1 MHQEIEEIVPIPSAR
16 NSSHSFEIALAS
28 ERAWLVRY
36 CVRLVGDL
44 DAAEDLAQET
54 LLEAWRNRQ
63 KLYDHLDLHGRT
75 KWLAAIARNV
85 CLRWVRSRGRD
96 LAHLVPLPDALDNGE
111 WRIEDLPTDDHGI
124 EIELERG
131 ELAELLDRALA
142 LLPPAVR
149 TVLIERYIHESPH
162 ADIIERLGVSEDA
175 LVQRLYRG
183 KLALRRVLTTH
194 LKEELAAYGI
204 AEPDLEPMQEKTH
217 IWCPLC
223 GNDRLLQYVFPTG
236 NKIGYRCLR
245 CCHIAGSSRPNIW
258 KRVSTPKAI
267 LIRQLSWL
275 GEYYWSAIDKQQTT
289 CLVCGSPARVES
301 LSPHDL
307 PERYRKLGEQYGIAI
322 ICSTGQHRHINTLSH
337 LTFDLPQVRRFW
349 RKHPR
354 MRWQLGPHIDY
365 NGQAAVSS
373 RFQSRTDTAHLD
385 IICTQDTLKVL
396 AIHGQELVR

>member
-1 MHQEIEEIVPIPSAR
+1 MHREIEEIVPVPSAR
-16 NSSHSFEIALAS
+16 NTDHPFDIALAG

-36 CVRLVGDL
+36 CLRLVGDL

-63 KLYDHLDLHGRT
+63 KLHDHFDLDGRT
-75 KWLAAIARNV
+75 RWLMAIARNV

-96 LAHLVPLPDALDNGE
+96 LAHLVPLPDTIDEGE
-111 WRIEDLPTDDHGI
+111 WSIEGMPADDHGI

-194 LKEELAAYGI
+194 LKEDLAAYGI
-204 AEPDLEPMQEKTH
+204 AEQPDLEPVRKKTR

-223 GNDRLLQYVFPTG
+223 GNDRLLQYALPTG
-236 NKIGYRCLR
+236 NKIGYRCLS
-245 CCHIAGSSRPNIW
+245 CCHIAGSSRPDIW
-258 KRVSTPKAI
+258 KQVSTPKAI
-267 LIRQLSWL
+267 LIRQLIRL
-275 GEYYWSAIDKQQTT
+275 GEYYWQAIDKQHAP
-289 CLVCGSPARVES
+289 CIVCGSPAHVK
-301 LSPHDL
+301 LLLPQDL
-307 PERYRKLGEQYGIAI
+307 PERYLKLGDQHGIAI
-322 ICSTGQHRHINTLSH
+322 MCSTSHHRHINTLSH
-337 LTFDLPQVRRFW
+337 LTFDLPQTRQFW

-354 MRWQLGPHIDY
+354 MRWQPGPQIDY
-365 NGQAAVSS
+365 NGQAAVIS
-373 RFQSRTDTAHLD
+373 RFQSLADAAYLD
-385 IICTQDTLKVL
+385 IICTQDTLKLL
-396 AIHGQELVR
+396 AIHGES